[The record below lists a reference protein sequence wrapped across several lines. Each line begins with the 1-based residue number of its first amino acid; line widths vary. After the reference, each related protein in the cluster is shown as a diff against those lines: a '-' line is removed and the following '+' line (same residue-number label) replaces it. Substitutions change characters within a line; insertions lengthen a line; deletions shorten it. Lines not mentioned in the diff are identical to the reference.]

1 MKGNRIFSKKFG
13 LILLLPS
20 ALIFLLVSVYPLC
33 TGLILSFQNNSLF
46 SSDQA
51 NFIGIQ
57 NFISIL
63 STDTECLFIRFRIF
77 LTVKFRCSLQNIIPC
92 FNTYSLGHFSCGIEY
107 ELELA
112 S

>member
-46 SSDQA
+46 SSDQVYDSW
-51 NFIGIQ
+51 IEIKGI
-57 NFISIL
+57 
-63 STDTECLFIRFRIF
+63 
-77 LTVKFRCSLQNIIPC
+77 TVLRLN
-92 FNTYSLGHFSCGIEY
+92 
-107 ELELA
+107 
-112 S
+112 

>member
-57 NFISIL
+57 NLFRSYRQIQNL
-63 STDTECLFIRFRIF
+63 ETTFYLLLFI
-77 LTVKFRCSLQNIIPC
+77 L
-92 FNTYSLGHFSCGIEY
+92 
-107 ELELA
+107 
-112 S
+112 